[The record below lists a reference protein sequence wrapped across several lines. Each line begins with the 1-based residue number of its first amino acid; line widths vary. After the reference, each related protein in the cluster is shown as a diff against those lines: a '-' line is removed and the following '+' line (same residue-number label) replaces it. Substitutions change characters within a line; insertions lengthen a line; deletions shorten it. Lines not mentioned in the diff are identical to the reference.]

1 MAAAQHP
8 LVRAHPYSRDTQLLL
23 ACANTV
29 HLLQQGDGYLRAPS
43 PSWTHAC
50 AQQAKCTTEFV
61 HAYLSPKCPTD
72 GSRTCTHTRECMSS
86 RLVVAFTS
94 DHQAHQSIAPYFE
107 CLMYVHRIIPPNAP
121 PSRPLSPPQFVPCR
135 LPCAS
140 TLYHPVIPS
149 TNAPTP
155 SIHPTT

>member
-1 MAAAQHP
+1 MAAAQHL
-8 LVRAHPYSRDTQLLL
+8 LVRAHPYSRDAQLL

-50 AQQAKCTTEFV
+50 AQQAKCTTEFMARISQPQV
-61 HAYLSPKCPTD
+61 PDQRFTDMHTHARMHVVPPRRRIHKRPPGPSEH
-72 GSRTCTHTRECMSS
+72 CTLFRMSN
-86 RLVVAFTS
+86 V
-94 DHQAHQSIAPYFE
+94 
-107 CLMYVHRIIPPNAP
+107 CPPNHP
-121 PSRPLSPPQFVPCR
+121 PECPAVAAAQPATIRSFP

-140 TLYHPVIPS
+140 TLYLPVIPS